1 MKKKLSFFFL
11 ILFWLTSLAQNSNV
25 CFNRLHNS
33 FAEALIPVN
42 QWNGSTVS
50 FKIYFTT
57 GGLFNGY
64 NYDVNNLTKV
74 NKNGQEYYYV
84 KVGTTQDFSNQT
96 LIYEVSSPSD
106 AAVSSTLAAIPQS
119 DWNDYTK
126 QKQCV
131 DKANVCF
138 NRLHNGFAEALIPV
152 NQWNGD
158 TKVNFKIYLATG
170 GLFNGYN
177 YNVNDLAKVTKNG
190 QEYYYLKVGTSQDFS
205 SQTLTY
211 EVSSPK
217 NAAVSNTLAA
227 VPQSDWNDYTKQ
239 EQCVDKANVCFN
251 RLHNSF
257 AEALIPVNEWNGD
270 TTVSFKIYLAAGG
283 LWNVYNY
290 NVNNLTKVN
299 KNGQDYYYIKEG
311 TSQDFSSQTLTYE
324 VSSPKN
330 AAVSNTLAPRPQS
343 DWNDYTKQEQ
353 CIDKAN
359 VCFNRLHN
367 SFAEALIPVNEWNGD
382 TTVSFKIYLAAGGL
396 WNGYNYNVNNL
407 TKVNKNGQDYYYIK
421 EGTSQDFSNQTLT
434 YEVSSPKNAAVSN
447 TLAPL
452 PQSEWNDLTKQEQCV
467 DKANG
472 ICINRNNAD
481 YTIYIPVNQ
490 WNGNNATVKRYLS
503 NGAFFN
509 ALSFSNLTT
518 EIHNG
523 VLSYKIV
530 TGFSQFENANV
541 IIGVTSS
548 SNAEIHAYISP
559 VQEIC
564 YENAACTNPI
574 TPTFT
579 SISPICA
586 GSALTLPSTSTQ
598 GISGTWSPAINN
610 QATTTYTFT
619 PNAGQCAST
628 KTMTVTVNPP
638 ANLVLT
644 SGNNTQ
650 TVEVNTAITPI
661 TYTFSG
667 ATGTSVT
674 GLPAG
679 VTATVNG
686 TTVTISGTA
695 TTAGIYNYTVT
706 VTGGCAPVNLQ
717 GTITVVAAKDWKLA
731 PNSYIFTGKAYN
743 PATGKYNGADVDGLY
758 IPVKKA
764 YEIWRNGGL
773 YMQNSSNNA
782 NYTPIPSGVIT
793 ADVYW
798 EDTPGLIKSGE
809 GYKLE
814 IVGSEENAKIKVP
827 IKKSVEGNAVIAF
840 KVNGEVYWS
849 WHVWATDDPTNG
861 SSYRSYG
868 NEARLLKNGTQERIP
883 DSAWGWM
890 DRNLGALGS
899 SITGTDQYDKNGG
912 LLYQWGRK
920 DPFPPLITR
929 GNIYYEVSGS
939 KGRIRHSSAT
949 EDLTGTSFTKFN
961 NLRIFNNG
969 DNNDNIWNNLKQ
981 SIKNPMSLIYS
992 NGLHLAADA
1001 SSNYNWFGTI
1011 FTPSPSNNARV
1022 NLWSDNAIGII
1033 NAGDTIDK
1041 VFPYKNKAFY
1051 DPCPN
1056 GWRIPS
1062 MLSTFAGYSGMPL
1075 NRSPFGPKSND
1086 TSDIYYTTSSVS
1098 NTLKIGANPYYG
1110 FIKPNYN
1117 NFPSYP
1123 NYLKSIKVYS
1133 NLGVD
1138 MTNFGGDTLGIFP
1151 GNGRITLNQHE
1162 GTYNDQHHARVW
1174 TATMART
1181 NKGINGND
1189 SFTSNEARTLF
1200 VIPENEN
1207 TGEVPDPSLPNV
1219 TGRYSYNPL
1228 LPIHTSEANACRCIK
1243 DPLYKVNEYDFPTEF
1258 FAEQKNYIKGL
1269 EQPNS
1274 YQQVKKA
1281 TEFSI
1286 EIPLEKAIA
1295 MQNQYMNNLEILNP
1309 ASYNNLKANVHWSN
1323 NTQLIKNISVLNPS
1337 PASLAAISD
1346 SKIKVLINPN
1356 QSGNAV
1362 VTLHNGS
1369 IDNPVYWSWHIWIT
1383 DTEVGSYLYTTDM
1396 GDPAAP
1402 NFVNYVKG
1410 LKSDAVKQTE
1420 FMDRDLGALQL
1431 FPSYLQTPGAPTVAE
1446 LSQIQKSAGLHYQ
1459 WGRKDPFPAFHENI
1473 GGNAYNIYLG
1483 RANSDGTI
1491 AYNVLTADTF
1501 EGAGSNYIIPYDT
1514 YTNTSNSN
1522 VLPNDKMS
1530 DKIAKVLGYSV
1541 KNPLVFMVPSTLNP
1555 YNGVKTMGTDWLV
1568 NQPSQFP
1575 ERWGKGTSKS
1585 PFDPCPEGWR
1595 IPDTDSS
1602 IDGNN
1607 LGGSPWYKKN
1617 VPVNDKNALTDYLG
1631 TPIKNGSTT
1640 LGYAFQNPNYKI
1652 GNYGA
1657 SGTRG
1662 NRGVWTAIRTFNT
1675 TVNFD
1680 IEKRWTAALRNSYQG
1695 RPITMTL
1702 LTNSN
1707 IAVLADNDN
1716 DQYFGAAC
1724 RCVKILSRNEK
1735 EEGFYP
1741 DNVTIPVQSDAISR
1755 AGNVFTEKEIKKK
1768 IEQKKL
1774 SVFPNPVTD
1783 IVYID
1788 AKDSRDYYYQIYNLS
1803 GQLVKEGKF
1812 ENNKTNLS
1820 NLLSGAYI
1828 IRINNS
1834 ELVVKIIKK

>member
-396 WNGYNYNVNNL
+396 WNVYNYNVNNL

-548 SNAEIHAYISP
+548 SNAEVHAYISP

-628 KTMTVTVNPP
+628 NTMTVTVNPP

-661 TYTFSG
+661 TYTFNG

-679 VTATVNG
+679 ITATVNG

-731 PNSYIFTGKAYN
+731 PNSYIFTGKDD
-743 PATGKYNGADVDGLY
+743 TGNEVDGLY

-764 YEIWRNGGL
+764 YKMWQDNVMYLNKTSLPQG
-773 YMQNSSNNA
+773 
-782 NYTPIPSGVIT
+782 TIT
-793 ADVYW
+793 ADVLW

-809 GYKLE
+809 NYSLE
-814 IVGSEENAKIKVP
+814 MTGEAENAKIKIP
-827 IKKSVEGNAVIAF
+827 IKKSLEGNAVIAF
-840 KVNGEVYWS
+840 KVNGEVQWS
-849 WHVWATDDPTNG
+849 WHVWVTDDPTNG
-861 SSYRSYG
+861 SKYRSYG
-868 NEARLLKNGTQERIP
+868 DEARLLKNGTQERIP
-883 DSAWGWM
+883 DSDWGWM
-890 DRNLGALGS
+890 DRNLGALGA

-929 GNIYYEVSGS
+929 GNTYYEVSGS
-939 KGRIRHSSAT
+939 IGKVRDVKASLENGANYKI
-949 EDLTGTSFTKFN
+949 LTDIAITVPKADAFITN
-961 NLRIFNNG
+961 NLP
-969 DNNDNIWNNLKQ
+969 L
-981 SIKNPMSLIYS
+981 SIKNPLSLIYS
-992 NGLHLAADA
+992 DALHYDGV
-1001 SSNYNWFGTI
+1001 SSSRYNWFGYINGT
-1011 FTPSPSNNARV
+1011 SVNPSNNARV
-1022 NLWSDNAIGII
+1022 NFWSDNAQGNI
-1033 NAGDTIDK
+1033 NNSTETTTTA
-1041 VFPYKNKAFY
+1041 KNVYRNKEKY

-1062 MLSTFAGYSGMPL
+1062 MLTTFAYYSGIPL

-1086 TSDIYYTTSSVS
+1086 NADIYYTTNSVS

-1133 NLGVD
+1133 NIGVD
-1138 MTNFGGDTLGIFP
+1138 MTNFGGDNLGLFP
-1151 GNGRITLNQHE
+1151 GTGKILWKMPNEDSYGDMHQTRL
-1162 GTYNDQHHARVW
+1162 W

-1181 NKGINGND
+1181 VFGGSNNG
-1189 SFTSNEARTLF
+1189 STSNTARGLLI
-1200 VIPENEN
+1200 IPENEPN
-1207 TGEVPDPSLPNV
+1207 STNDTPDPSLNV
-1219 TGRYSYNPL
+1219 IGRYSYNPMYEM
-1228 LPIHTSEANACRCIK
+1228 HTTDAAGCRCIK
-1243 DPLYKVNEYDFPTEF
+1243 DPLYKDNDYNFPTEF
-1258 FAEQKNYIKGL
+1258 FTDQKNYGKEYL
-1269 EQPNS
+1269 NQPNS
-1274 YQQVKKA
+1274 YQRVKSTA
-1281 TEFSI
+1281 ELTI
-1286 EIPLEKAIA
+1286 EIPVSKAIA

-1309 ASYNNLKANVHWSN
+1309 VSYNSLKANVHWSN
-1323 NTQLIKNISVLNPS
+1323 NTQLIKNISVLNSS
-1337 PASLAAISD
+1337 PASLAAISN

-1410 LKSDAVKQTE
+1410 LSSNAVKQAQL
-1420 FMDRDLGALQL
+1420 MDRDLGALQVL
-1431 FPSYLQTPGAPTVAE
+1431 PSSLQTQGAPTEAE
-1446 LSQIQKSAGLHYQ
+1446 LSQIQNSAGLHYQ
-1459 WGRKDPFPAFHENI
+1459 WGRKDPFPVFHENV
-1473 GGNAYNIYLG
+1473 NNNKTSVFLG
-1483 RANSDGTI
+1483 RANADGSIT
-1491 AYNVLTADTF
+1491 YSELTADTF
-1501 EGAGSNYIIPYDT
+1501 ENAGSNYIIPYNT
-1514 YTNTSNSN
+1514 YANSAN
-1522 VLPNDKMS
+1522 VSGNDKTA

-1541 KNPLVFMVPSTLNP
+1541 KNPLVFMIPSTLNP
-1555 YNGVKTMGTDWLV
+1555 YNGVRTMGTDWLI
-1568 NQPSQFP
+1568 NQASQFP

-1595 IPDTDSS
+1595 IPDADSS
-1602 IDGNN
+1602 NDSETG
-1607 LGGSPWYKKN
+1607 LGGSLWYKKN
-1617 VPVNDKNALTDYLG
+1617 VFVAGKNAVNDYLG
-1631 TPIKNGSTT
+1631 TPIKNGNTI
-1640 LGYAFQNPNYKI
+1640 LGYAFQNPAYKI
-1652 GNYGA
+1652 GNYGT
-1657 SGTRG
+1657 SGIRG
-1662 NRGVWTAIRTFNT
+1662 NRSIIFSSAPSIPTKVEFGNG
-1675 TVNFD
+1675 
-1680 IEKRWTAALRNSYQG
+1680 KRWTAALRTAYQG
-1695 RPITMTL
+1695 RPISMTFSTANNNL
-1702 LTNSN
+1702 Y
-1707 IAVLADNDN
+1707 LADSDN
-1716 DQYFGAAC
+1716 SQYFGAPC